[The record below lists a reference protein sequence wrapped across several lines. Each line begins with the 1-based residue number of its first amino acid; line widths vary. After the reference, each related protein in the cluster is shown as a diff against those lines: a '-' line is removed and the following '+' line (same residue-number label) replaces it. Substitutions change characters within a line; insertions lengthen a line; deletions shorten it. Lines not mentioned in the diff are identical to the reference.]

1 MREADHPPTDILDLN
16 IRWKPWPHEPRQ
28 AEADKLG
35 AQTHLLKPP
44 ERGQQVSRRAWRGI

>member
-1 MREADHPPTDILDLN
+1 LN